1 LNYFLRDWRTD
12 EQTQMDPRL
21 FDVLWEVY
29 RDVGAKEPIRIVS
42 SYRSPKTNAM
52 LRARSHGVAQYS
64 QHMLGKAMDIFIPGV
79 PLEQIRYAG
88 LRLQRGGVGFYPTS
102 GSPFVH
108 VDVGSIRH
116 WPRMTH
122 DQLVRV
128 FPDGKTV
135 HVPSDGVPLKNYQL
149 ALAEVERRGSAPSAM
164 SLAAARNAGVRVAD
178 ADVSPGRGRNFLG
191 NAAGDGQGR
200 AGGERRHRSARGAA
214 GRRDGAPAGGCCGA
228 DAARTP
234 GARGRGGRGRR
245 SRRILARLGKLD
257 AAADSRRGHQF
268 ARL

>member
-42 SYRSPKTNAM
+42 SYRSPQTNAM
-52 LRARSHGVAQYS
+52 LRRRSHGVAEYS

-79 PLEQIRYAG
+79 PLEQLRAAA
-88 LRLQRGGVGFYPTS
+88 LRLQRGGVGYYPTS

-178 ADVSPGRGRNFLG
+178 ADVSPGRGRNFLARLPG
-191 NAAGDGQGR
+191 SGKDERAESEATAPRAGQPGAATARQQVAAAVPMPRARPGR
-200 AGGERRHRSARGAA
+200 AGGAAVAA
-214 GRRDGAPAGGCCGA
+214 GAGEFSLASASSTPLPTPAEVINS
-228 DAARTP
+228 
-234 GARGRGGRGRR
+234 RG
-245 SRRILARLGKLD
+245 
-257 AAADSRRGHQF
+257 
-268 ARL
+268 